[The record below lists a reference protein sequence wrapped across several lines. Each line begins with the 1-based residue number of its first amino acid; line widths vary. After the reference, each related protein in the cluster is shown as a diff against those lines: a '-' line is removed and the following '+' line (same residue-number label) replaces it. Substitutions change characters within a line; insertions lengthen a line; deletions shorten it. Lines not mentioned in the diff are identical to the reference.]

1 MGKPSASIVQFICL
15 PEQYEDKQSNG
26 WKFNTEN
33 LYDVENEPFQLAY
46 YFFNTLQP
54 QHLLDL
60 YPSETPFNPYISN
73 MSLHTFTEAVKQH
86 KTGYTQ
92 FIRTPSVQSQLF
104 LQRYH
109 SRELSHIIDLC
120 YQLGLIDHQDKLIN
134 V

>member
-1 MGKPSASIVQFICL
+1 L

-54 QHLLDL
+54 KRLLEL

-73 MSLHTFTEAVKQH
+73 MSLQSFIEAIQQH
-86 KTGYTQ
+86 KIGYTQ
-92 FIRTPSVQSQLF
+92 FIRTPSLQKSQLF
-104 LQRYH
+104 LQQYH
-109 SRELSHIIDLC
+109 SLELSNIIGLC
-120 YQLGLIDHQDKLIN
+120 YELGLIDHHDKLIN
-134 V
+134 I